1 MNRAGMKPLALAA
14 TLALVLG
21 AGCRGTDARG
31 QAVELKTED
40 DKTLYALGLS
50 IGGNL
55 SPLSLSAAEIEVV
68 EEGLKDAA
76 SGAKPQVELQV
87 YGPKIAALAEARAAL
102 KAKGEK
108 ERANTFLDKAAAEPG
123 AEKTG
128 SGLIFVA
135 GEKGKGAAPK
145 ASDTVRV
152 HYRGTLIDGTEF
164 DSSYKRNQPV
174 EFPLNSVIPCW
185 TEGVQK
191 LAVGGKAKLICP
203 SSIAYGDA
211 GRPPVIPPGATL
223 IFEVELLGI
232 AGK

>member
-1 MNRAGMKPLALAA
+1 MKRSGMKPLVLAGALA
-14 TLALVLG
+14 LALG
-21 AGCRGTDARG
+21 AGCRGTDTKG

-55 SPLSLSAAEIEVV
+55 SPLSLSAAEIGVV
-68 EEGLKDAA
+68 EAGLRDAA

-87 YGPKIAALAEARAAL
+87 YGPKIAALADARAAS
-102 KAKGEK
+102 KATAEK
-108 ERANTFLDKAAAEPG
+108 ERANVFLDKQAAEPG
-123 AEKTG
+123 AERTS

-135 GEKGKGAAPK
+135 GEKGSGAAPK
-145 ASDTVRV
+145 AGDTVRV

-174 EFPLNSVIPCW
+174 EFPLDSVIPCW

-191 LAVGGKAKLICP
+191 MAVGGKAKLICP
-203 SSIAYGDA
+203 SSIAYGDS

-223 IFEVELLGI
+223 VFEVELLGI
-232 AGK
+232 TTK

>member
-1 MNRAGMKPLALAA
+1 MKRSGMKPLALAGA
-14 TLALVLG
+14 LALLLG
-21 AGCRGTDARG
+21 AGCRGTGNSG
-31 QAVELKTED
+31 QAVELQTDD

-55 SPLSLSAAEIEVV
+55 SPLSLSDAEIDVV
-68 EEGLKDAA
+68 QAGLKDAA
-76 SGAKPQVELQV
+76 TGAEPQVELKV
-87 YGPKIAALAEARAAL
+87 WGPKIAALADARSAL
-102 KAKGEK
+102 KAQAEK
-108 ERANTFLDKAAAEPG
+108 DRSNVFLDKAAAEPG

-128 SGLIFVA
+128 SGLIFIA
-135 GEKGKGAAPK
+135 GEKGDGAVPK
-145 ASDTVRV
+145 AGDTVRV

-174 EFPLNSVIPCW
+174 EFPLDSVIPCW

-191 LAVGGKAKLICP
+191 MAVGGKAKLICP
-203 SSIAYGDA
+203 SSIAYGDS

-223 IFEVELLGI
+223 VFEVELLGI